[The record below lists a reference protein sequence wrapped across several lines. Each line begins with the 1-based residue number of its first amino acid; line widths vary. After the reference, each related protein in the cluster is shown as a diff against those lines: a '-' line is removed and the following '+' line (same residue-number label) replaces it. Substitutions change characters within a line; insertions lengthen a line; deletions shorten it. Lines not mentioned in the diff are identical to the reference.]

1 MKNGKKLTIQL
12 LLAVAMV
19 LFGIAL
25 ILVAFIV
32 PPAGHIDPTVLTAY
46 GETITFAGAL
56 LGLDF
61 RYRHRQPPNEG
72 EA

>member
-1 MKNGKKLTIQL
+1 MKHERKLTLQL

-25 ILVAFIV
+25 ILAAFIV

-46 GETITFAGAL
+46 GETLTFAGAL
-56 LGLDF
+56 LGLDY
-61 RYRHRQPPNEG
+61 RYRGKNDTKRDSP
-72 EA
+72 